1 LAKKYKLK
9 HSVSLNQ
16 IGFAY
21 AHFAELLQERKSKS
35 NHLELKF
42 AFTRMKII
50 SARLALTEAFKN
62 AGKDANRRLP
72 TADCRLFPFL
82 FIFAQNY
89 QNMDLSKILSIAGK
103 QGLFKVVSQG
113 KNSVIVESL
122 IDGKRFPAFGNEKMS
137 SLEEISV
144 FTTGEDKPLKE
155 VIRALYE
162 KLEGKPG
169 IDPKSGNAELKKF
182 FLEMVPDFDQD
193 RVYPSDIRK
202 MISWYNSLL
211 EKDLL
216 DFTEQPEE
224 PTETEV
230 SAETDGTDEETT
242 DKA

>member
-1 LAKKYKLK
+1 
-9 HSVSLNQ
+9 
-16 IGFAY
+16 
-21 AHFAELLQERKSKS
+21 
-35 NHLELKF
+35 
-42 AFTRMKII
+42 
-50 SARLALTEAFKN
+50 
-62 AGKDANRRLP
+62 
-72 TADCRLFPFL
+72 
-82 FIFAQNY
+82 
-89 QNMDLSKILSIAGK
+89 MDLSKILSIAGK

-122 IDGKRFPAFGNEKMS
+122 NDGKRFPAFGNEKMS

-155 VIRALYE
+155 IFRAIYE

-169 IDPKSGNAELKKF
+169 IDPKSGTEDLKKF

-202 MISWYNSLL
+202 MVSWYNSLL

-224 PTETEV
+224 P
-230 SAETDGTDEETT
+230 AEAEASSGTDAPDAENTEEE
-242 DKA
+242 